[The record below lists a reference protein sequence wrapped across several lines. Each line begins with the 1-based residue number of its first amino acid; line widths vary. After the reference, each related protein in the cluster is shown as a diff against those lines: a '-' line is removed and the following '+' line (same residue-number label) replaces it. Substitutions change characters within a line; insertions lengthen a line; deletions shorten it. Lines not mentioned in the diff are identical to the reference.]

1 MSIPPRADLTAAPVA
16 GTDATGVLPAA
27 PLSVGAGDPATPLV
41 RLRRLGIRV
50 CVLYTA
56 VTVTSSVLA
65 LTQGQETDTHLHL
78 LARLVFVLIGLGA
91 FELVDALRRRYAGA
105 PVWLVAVAGYLV
117 AMVAILSGLWVFAA
131 TGGELHPDAYRD
143 AFWNFT
149 AVGLVVI
156 VVIALRDGVRS
167 RRRR

>member
-65 LTQGQETDTHLHL
+65 LTQGQETDPHLHL

-91 FELVDALRRRYAGA
+91 FELVDALRRRYVGA

-156 VVIALRDGVRS
+156 VVFAVRDAVRS